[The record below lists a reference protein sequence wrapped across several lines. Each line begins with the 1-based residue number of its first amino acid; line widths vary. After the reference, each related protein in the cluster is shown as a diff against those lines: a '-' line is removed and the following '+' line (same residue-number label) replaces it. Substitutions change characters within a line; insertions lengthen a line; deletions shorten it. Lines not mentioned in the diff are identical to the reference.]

1 MQIITKQAVFNNYSD
16 LNVLC
21 LSDAV
26 IGVDFNSLA
35 TSGDVI
41 NFIFDDIPQGSE
53 NTYSDILDTLIASY
67 IDPPLPE
74 VKEDVIK
81 VLIPYV
87 CERNSSSNAKMSWG
101 NGSTTGTMGAGM
113 AQEGKFHSLVI
124 SSSAVA
130 TNASY
135 QIRVNNISIAN
146 NLIHNGQ
153 TSVIDLSDL
162 DLLVSS
168 NDYININQTANGNG
182 GSYTATIYIE
192 YEIDVSAFSG
202 PPGEKGDQGDNGQDG
217 IAQFRFGSGSPE
229 NSLGNDGDQYTDRDT
244 GNVYSKTAGLWNLEI
259 NLLNVNSSE
268 KGGNYFTSLAQNV
281 DSTSTTTIIFE
292 NTRFQE
298 NVVSKQVNNE
308 DFIINEDGKYAIKSK
323 ISVTGTTGNY
333 RYTGNIILYLNGQAV
348 QTFKDGY
355 IRANTGSNFTQFDLF
370 YKDYLSVGDVLQ
382 VRLQRVSS
390 NSGNASLVP
399 GENVLDI
406 AKVG

>member
-26 IGVDFNSLA
+26 IGADFNSLA

-53 NTYSDILDTLIASY
+53 NTYSDTLDTLIASY

-87 CERNSSSNAKMSWG
+87 CERNSSSNTKMSWG

-202 PPGEKGDQGDNGQDG
+202 PPGAKGDQGDNGQDG
-217 IAQFRFGSGSPE
+217 IAQFRFGSGSPAH
-229 NSLGNDGDQYTDRDT
+229 SLGNDGDQYTDRDT
-244 GNVYSKTAGLWNLEI
+244 GNVYSKTSGSWNLEI